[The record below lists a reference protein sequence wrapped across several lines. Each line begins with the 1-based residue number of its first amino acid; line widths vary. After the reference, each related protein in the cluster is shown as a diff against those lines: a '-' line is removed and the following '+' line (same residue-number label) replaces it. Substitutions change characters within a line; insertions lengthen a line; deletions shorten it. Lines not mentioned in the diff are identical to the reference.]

1 MDVGRAMYQNNAGMG
16 VWEGHQETQQMY
28 SPGQQY
34 SQLQYS
40 VADPA
45 WAEGV
50 TLYGG
55 GEPVTMYSRPGSG
68 EQQSGGAGQ
77 RSQQSMDS
85 PDRVR
90 QLYAGPSLAG
100 TLPQPAQT
108 PAFHRDTAGP
118 RNNMEKDQTGQS
130 FKIGLTFDPFGKR
143 EVILSGNKEKFISFI
158 HQTILSF
165 LREHK
170 IPVKSFCQSVLR
182 RTEVLTIL

>member
-1 MDVGRAMYQNNAGMG
+1 MYQNNAGMG
-16 VWEGHQETQQMY
+16 VWEGEQETQQMY
-28 SPGQQY
+28 NPGQQY
-34 SQLQYS
+34 SQVQYS

-55 GEPVTMYSRPGSG
+55 GEPVTMYSRPGSE
-68 EQQSGGAGQ
+68 EQHSGGAGR
-77 RSQQSMDS
+77 RSRQSLDS

-90 QLYAGPSLAG
+90 QLHAGPSLAV
-100 TLPQPAQT
+100 TPPQPAQT
-108 PAFHRDTAGP
+108 PPFHRATAGP
-118 RNNMEKDQTGQS
+118 RNNVEKDQTGQS

-170 IPVKSFCQSVLR
+170 IPVKSFCQSVLH